1 MSLKIKYEDEK
12 NNTNNKNVISLDND
26 RIKSVL
32 KTQSQ
37 AVFQD
42 KNISNNSN
50 FVKKSL
56 IDIALDFE
64 TKKENEN
71 NVSNETISENVS
83 LNETDTYESKTQQI
97 ETLDETD
104 NNDSLQTPKETLPT
118 SESTDE
124 KDLLIEDKVE
134 GQIDLAKDK
143 NSEDIINNQ
152 STIENQYNEE
162 QVKDELSDDNNK
174 KIDLK
179 SEDKKDKESSIQ
191 ALENNTEETQQA
203 LNSVRDAV
211 SQSIN
216 KSDNDTA
223 QTTENVNLNSGEV
236 GKAIVKDIED
246 YRCIFSSLSSMS
258 EKAIYDAMENKILD
272 IANEL
277 AGYQIDKMP
286 DKYEKKIKTFL
297 KNINC
302 FEEKITIEVNDKDL
316 EALSKIEDFQN
327 INQKSQFVPNKDIS
341 RGDIVLNCD
350 GMHYSEKTF
359 KKD

>member
-1 MSLKIKYEDEK
+1 MSLKVKYEDE
-12 NNTNNKNVISLDND
+12 NVVSLGND
-26 RIKSVL
+26 QIKSVL

-64 TKKENEN
+64 TKNKNEN
-71 NVSNETISENVS
+71 NVSNETD
-83 LNETDTYESKTQQI
+83 TDESKSQQI
-97 ETLDETD
+97 ETLDKTD
-104 NNDSLQTPKETLPT
+104 NNDNLQTPKETPST
-118 SESTDE
+118 TESIDE
-124 KDLLIEDKVE
+124 KDLLINDKVE

-143 NSEDIINNQ
+143 NPEDIINNH
-152 STIENQYNEE
+152 STIDNQYNEE
-162 QVKDELSDDNNK
+162 QVRDELSDNNK
-174 KIDLK
+174 QIDLK
-179 SEDKKDKESSIQ
+179 SEDKKDEESSIQ

-216 KSDNDTA
+216 KSDNETT
-223 QTTENVNLNSGEV
+223 QTTENVNSYSDEV
-236 GKAIVKDIED
+236 GKAILKDIED
-246 YRCIFSSLSSMS
+246 YRSIFSSLSSMS

-327 INQKSQFVPNKDIS
+327 INKKSQFIPNKDIS
-341 RGDIVLNCD
+341 RGDIVLNCN
-350 GMHYSEKTF
+350 GMHYSEKTL